1 MNHFTDDSD
10 VSDGE
15 STVYKKALKLQRR
28 TTVKYEDI
36 SPNFVSLIGT
46 IVFPFRKCNCNR
58 FGVHTAVRLNNK
70 FSVYLKFWDE
80 MAEMSVQ
87 HLKPNDFVYV
97 AGCLGSYLKLDENEK
112 TIRFYE
118 NEMIVLISKTVVW
131 PVTSILRKLTA
142 YFSSNY
148 SYFQGI
154 IRLNSSEVDV
164 SEVNFVSRNGLEPAY
179 QNLAMLDPEVSI
191 NEIKQKRRDRLHL
204 WQIFFA
210 SPFEWWDDR
219 NRKLN
224 PKAPDFKHKDTG
236 EVLWL
241 NDNDPPWVH
250 KQLQLL
256 DSRLYRRGPGE
267 HRNAYLSPLVYE

>member
-1 MNHFTDDSD
+1 MAAARLQLLRLKNSATNSLRLFSSSAALIQRSWNHFTDDSD
-10 VSDGE
+10 VSDAE
-15 STVYKKALKLQRR
+15 SAVYKKALKLQRP

-46 IVFPFRKCNCNR
+46 IIFPFRKCNCDR
-58 FGVHTAVRLNNK
+58 FGVHTVVRLDRK
-70 FSVYLKFWDE
+70 FSVLLKFWDE

-97 AGCLGSYLKLDENEK
+97 AGCLGSYVKLDENEK
-112 TIRFYE
+112 PIHSY
-118 NEMIVLISKTVVW
+118 KVV
-131 PVTSILRKLTA
+131 
-142 YFSSNY
+142 
-148 SYFQGI
+148 
-154 IRLNSSEVDV
+154 V
-164 SEVNFVSRNGLEPAY
+164 SEVNFVSQNGLEPAY

-210 SPFEWWDDR
+210 SPFEWWDNR

-224 PKAPDFKHKDTG
+224 PKMPDFKHKDTG

-241 NDNDPPWVH
+241 SDNDPPWVH

-256 DSRLYRRGPGE
+256 DSRLYRRGPETGLA
-267 HRNAYLSPLVYE
+267 RNRVIQLQGHTATS